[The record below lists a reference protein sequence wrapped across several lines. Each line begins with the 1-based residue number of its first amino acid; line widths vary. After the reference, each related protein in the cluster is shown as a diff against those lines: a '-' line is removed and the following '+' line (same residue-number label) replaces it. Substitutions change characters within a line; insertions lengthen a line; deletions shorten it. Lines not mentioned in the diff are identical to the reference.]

1 MPKINTKEDA
11 RLRRKKRI
19 RKKGILGTSQK
30 PRLSVYRSLNH
41 IYVQAIDDS
50 RGRTIVTA
58 SSLDGEVKEKAKKT
72 GNKEAAKLV
81 GELVARKCR
90 QKGIERVVFDRSGY
104 LYHGRVKAL
113 AEAARAAG
121 LKF

>member
-1 MPKINTKEDA
+1 MSKIKTKEDA
-11 RLRRKKRI
+11 RNRRKLRI
-19 RKKGILGTSQK
+19 RKHIAGTSEK
-30 PRLSVYRSLNH
+30 PRLSVFRSLNH

-50 RGRTIVTA
+50 TGKTILAASSKEVTA
-58 SSLDGEVKEKAKKT
+58 AKK
-72 GNKEAAKLV
+72 GNRDAAKQV
-81 GELVARKCR
+81 GELIASKCK
-90 QKGIERVVFDRSGY
+90 QKGIDRVVFDRSGY

>member
-1 MPKINTKEDA
+1 MPKMKTKEDA
-11 RLRRKKRI
+11 RLRRKKRL
-19 RKKGILGTSQK
+19 RKKVAGNPDM
-30 PRLSVYRSLNH
+30 PRLCVFRSLNH
-41 IYVQAIDDS
+41 IYVQAIDDRS
-50 RGRTIVTA
+50 GKTLLSA
-58 SSLDGEVKEKAKKT
+58 SSLEIKEKASKT

-81 GELVARKCR
+81 GQLIAEKCK
-90 QKGIERVVFDRSGY
+90 QKGIDAVRFDRSGY

>member
-1 MPKINTKEDA
+1 MPKIKTKEDA
-11 RLRRKKRI
+11 RHRRKIRI
-19 RKKGILGTSQK
+19 RKRILGTSGK

-41 IYVQAIDDS
+41 IYVQAIDDAQ
-50 RGRTIVTA
+50 GKTILSA
-58 SSLDGEVKEKAKKT
+58 SSLDKEIKGKIKT
-72 GNKEAAKLV
+72 GNKGAAKLV
-81 GELVARKCR
+81 GELVARKC
-90 QKGIERVVFDRSGY
+90 KENGIEDVVFDRGGY

>member
-1 MPKINTKEDA
+1 MPRIKTKEDA
-11 RLRRKKRI
+11 RFRRKQRL
-19 RKKGILGTSQK
+19 RKKISGNSDM
-30 PRLSVYRSLNH
+30 PRLCVFRSLNH
-41 IYVQAIDDS
+41 IYVQAIDDKTGKTLLS
-50 RGRTIVTA
+50 A
-58 SSLDGEVKEKAKKT
+58 SSLEIKEKAKT

-81 GELVARKCR
+81 GQLIAEKCK
-90 QKGIERVVFDRSGY
+90 QKGIDAVTFDRSGY

>member
-1 MPKINTKEDA
+1 MPKIKTKEDGRSRRKL
-11 RLRRKKRI
+11 RLRKKI
-19 RKKGILGTSQK
+19 MGTADK

-50 RGRTIVTA
+50 SGKTLLSASTQEIVE
-58 SSLDGEVKEKAKKT
+58 SGKRT
-72 GNKEAAKLV
+72 GNKDAAKRV
-81 GELVARKCR
+81 GELIAEKCK
-90 QKGIERVVFDRSGY
+90 QKGIDTIVFDRGGY

>member
-1 MPKINTKEDA
+1 MPKIRTKEDA
-11 RLRRKKRI
+11 RLRRKRRLR
-19 RKKGILGTSQK
+19 RKIEGNQDM

-41 IYVQAIDDS
+41 IYVQAIDD
-50 RGRTIVTA
+50 RTGKTLLSA
-58 SSLDGEVKEKAKKT
+58 SSLELKEKATKT

-81 GELVARKCR
+81 GQLIAEKCK
-90 QKGIERVVFDRSGY
+90 QKGIDEVVFDRGGY
-104 LYHGRVKAL
+104 LYHGRIKAL